1 MSEND
6 LICEV
11 EEFARYIE
19 RKNEA
24 QRRANP

>member
-1 MSEND
+1 MDEAD
-6 LICEV
+6 LVDEV
-11 EEFARYIE
+11 ERFAAYID